1 MLDWLNYHHLLYF
14 WVVAREGSITRAC
27 TQLHL
32 AQPTISSQ
40 LRKLEA
46 SIGEK
51 LFQRVGRNL
60 VLTETGQLVF
70 RYADD
75 IFALGQELTDVLR
88 ERPTGSPL
96 RFYVGVADVVPK
108 LIAFRLLEPALHL
121 PEPVQLTCEEG
132 KLDYLLMELA
142 GHRFDVVLSDQP
154 LGAMVQVRAYS
165 HSLGQCG
172 VSVFGTTAL
181 ARQYRAKFPQSL
193 DGAPLLV
200 PMRNTSLRRAMDQWF
215 DSVEIQPNVVGEFE
229 DSALLKVFGTAGVG
243 LFAAPSAIQKEIC
256 RQYRVQALGEL
267 PEVREQYYAISAE
280 RKLKHPA
287 VGAIVEAAR
296 EKLFS

>member
-1 MLDWLNYHHLLYF
+1 VDWLNYHHLLYF

-27 TQLHL
+27 AQLHL

-40 LRKLEA
+40 LRKLET

-75 IFALGQELTDVLR
+75 IFALGRELTDVLHG
-88 ERPTGSPL
+88 RPTGSPL

-108 LIAFRLLEPALHL
+108 LIAFRLLEAALHL

-142 GHRFDVVLSDQP
+142 GHRLDVVLSDQP
-154 LGAMVQVRAYS
+154 LGAMAHVRAYS
-165 HSLGQCG
+165 HLLGQCG
-172 VSVFGTTAL
+172 VSVFGTPAL
-181 ARQYRAKFPQSL
+181 ARKYRARFPRSL
-193 DGAPLLV
+193 DGAPMLV
-200 PMRNTSLRRAMDQWF
+200 PMRNTSLRRSMDQWF
-215 DSVEIQPNVVGEFE
+215 DSEEIQPNVVGEFA

-243 LFAAPSAIQKEIC
+243 LFAAPSAIEEEIG
-256 RQYRVQALGEL
+256 RQYRVRPLGEL

-296 EKLFS
+296 QELFS